1 MQQKRRLIIIPII
14 HTHADYGENLG
25 SKIPFDEKIEAL
37 KAQYWRNVFDYIK
50 GLPLDYPE
58 LKVYQDGLPNVSPE
72 LVTYVVDR
80 AKPVNYDILRWLRT
94 QGANIVGTEN
104 PELLDKE
111 YNLLQATLITHPTE
125 EEYAE
130 ARLNYN
136 RMKPISSEIRSEYI
150 AQRIKATLPEGGMGI
165 LFIGLAHQVKRL
177 LEQEMEVSE
186 PEALIGGSSETLRK
200 KLGLYGKERGL

>member
-136 RMKPISSEIRSEYI
+136 RMKPIFSEIRSEDI

>member
-72 LVTYVVDR
+72 LVTYVVNR
-80 AKPVNYDILRWLRT
+80 AKPVNYDVLRWLRE
-94 QGANIVGTEN
+94 QGADIVGTEN

-111 YNLLQATLITHPTE
+111 YNLLQATLITHSTE

-136 RMKPISSEIRSEYI
+136 RMKPIFSEIRSEDI

>member
-111 YNLLQATLITHPTE
+111 YNLLQATLITHSTE

-136 RMKPISSEIRSEYI
+136 RMKPIFSEIRSEDI